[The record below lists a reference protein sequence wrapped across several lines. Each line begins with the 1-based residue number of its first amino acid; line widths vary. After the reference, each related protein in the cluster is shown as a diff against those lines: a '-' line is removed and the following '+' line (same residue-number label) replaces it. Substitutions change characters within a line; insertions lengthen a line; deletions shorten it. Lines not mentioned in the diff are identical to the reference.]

1 MTSIRSSVRWNAVSL
16 GGRQGIRV
24 ATALLL
30 AGMLGQ
36 ANFGIMG
43 MATVYVTFVVI
54 FVQFGFGTALV
65 QKEDLTTGDIGA
77 ATWLSLGS
85 GALVSALT
93 LGLAPL
99 VADFFDTDELTSVLR
114 VLAVLVLLKAF
125 AIVPSS
131 LLMREMRFAPL
142 ARAELAGAV
151 AGSAAGITAA
161 IVTDSYW
168 AIVWQLIVMDAV
180 TLIGILYVERRREW
194 RTSRAEVRELSG
206 FGAKLLGTNIVNF
219 ASGNGDNVVI
229 GRVEGTVALADYS
242 LSYRVLSLPL
252 QVVGQTVAR
261 TILPTFSRL
270 QHDRPAVADLYYR
283 SQRAIAAMVT
293 GPLVVVALASHDAIP
308 WAFGDEWSSAVTATQ
323 WIAVAGILR
332 LVFGNGGATMVA
344 MGHPGWQFWW
354 SLTTTAVSVAGFIV
368 GVRWGIEGVAASI
381 VIVGLPLGLLG
392 VAIVGRLIPVSPIG
406 VLVRLAPIAAAGA
419 SLLGLWW
426 LVAQPSGDWPV
437 VVRLVVRCA
446 VTSAVYLGLV
456 ALIPA
461 VRDDVLRLVRRA
473 DASPHAPSAESSTE
487 LS

>member
-1 MTSIRSSVRWNAVSL
+1 MTSIRSSVRWNALSL
-16 GGRQGIRV
+16 GGRQGVRV
-24 ATALLL
+24 LTSLLL

-36 ANFGIMG
+36 DNFGIIG

-65 QKEDLTTGDIGA
+65 QKEDLRPGHIGA

-85 GALVSALT
+85 GVVVAVLT
-93 LGLAPL
+93 LILAPV
-99 VADFFDTDELTSVLR
+99 VADFYRTDELTDVLR
-114 VLAVLVLLKAF
+114 VLSVLVLLKAF

-142 ARAELAGAV
+142 TRAELAGALSG
-151 AGSAAGITAA
+151 AAAGITAA

-168 AIVWQLIVMDAV
+168 AIVWQLIVTDAV
-180 TLIGILYVERRREW
+180 TLAGILVVERRRTW
-194 RTSRAEVRELSG
+194 RTNGDDVRELSG

-293 GPLVVVALASHDAIP
+293 GPLVVVALAAHDAIP
-308 WAFGDEWSSAVTATQ
+308 WAFGDEWASAVTATQ

-354 SLTTTAVSVAGFIV
+354 SLTTTTVSVTGFII
-368 GVRWGIEGVAASI
+368 GVQWGIEGVAASI
-381 VIVGLPLGLLG
+381 VIVGLPLGLIG
-392 VAIVGRLIPVSPIG
+392 VAIVGRLIPVTPWG
-406 VLVRLAPIAAAGA
+406 VLVRLAPIAAGGA
-419 SLLGLWW
+419 VLVGLWW
-426 LVAQPSGDWPV
+426 VVAQPTSEWPTLA
-437 VVRLVVRCA
+437 RLLLRCGT
-446 VTSAVYLGLV
+446 TSALYVALV
-456 ALIPA
+456 AMIPA
-461 VRDDVLRLVRRA
+461 VRDDVLRLVRR
-473 DASPHAPSAESSTE
+473 SAPTSETDPQAESP
-487 LS
+487 

>member
-1 MTSIRSSVRWNAVSL
+1 MTSIRSSVRWNALSL
-16 GGRQGIRV
+16 GGRQGVRV
-24 ATALLL
+24 VTSLLL

-36 ANFGIMG
+36 DNFGIIG

-65 QKEDLTTGDIGA
+65 QKDDLGPGHIGA
-77 ATWLSLGS
+77 ASWLSLTS
-85 GALVSALT
+85 GAVVAGLT
-93 LGLAPL
+93 LVLAPV
-99 VADFFDTDELTSVLR
+99 VADFFATGELTALLR
-114 VLAVLVLLKAF
+114 VLSVLVVLKAF
-125 AIVPSS
+125 AIVPTS
-131 LLMREMRFAPL
+131 LLMREMRFPEL
-142 ARAELAGAV
+142 ARAEIAGAV
-151 AGSAAGITAA
+151 TGAAAGIAA
-161 IVTDSYW
+161 AVLTDSYW
-168 AIVWQLIVMDAV
+168 AIAWQLIVTDAV
-180 TLIGILYVERRREW
+180 TLAGVLVIEHRRAW
-194 RTSRAEVRELSG
+194 RTSADEIRELSG

-229 GRVEGTVALADYS
+229 GRVEGTIALADYS

-283 SQRAIAAMVT
+283 SQRAIGAMVT

-354 SLTTTAVSVAGFIV
+354 SLTTTAVSLTGFIV
-368 GVRWGIEGVAASI
+368 GVNWGIEGVAASI

-392 VAIVGRLIPVSPIG
+392 VTIVGRLIPVSAIG
-406 VLVRLAPIAAAGA
+406 SLTRLAPVAVCGA
-419 SLLGLWW
+419 SLVGVWW
-426 LVAQPSGDWPV
+426 LVARWSADWPTLI
-437 VVRLVVRCA
+437 RLIVRCGI
-446 VTSAVYLGLV
+446 TSAVY
-456 ALIPA
+456 AAAIAMIPS
-461 VRDDVLRLVRRA
+461 VRTDVLRLARRA
-473 DASPHAPSAESSTE
+473 TPTTPSDPLAEPS
-487 LS
+487 